1 MPPMDVYITVDTE
14 VWPRARAGR
23 SDLAVDLSEDVYGV
37 TQDGEFGIG
46 FQMDVLESHGLRGVF
61 FVESLFASAVGTGP
75 LSRIVQ
81 SIQHRGHEVQLHI
94 HPEWLSLGAGSLL
107 SERRGKN
114 LKDYSLAAQTLLIR
128 QGLENLIASGAARIG
143 AFRAG
148 NCAAN
153 VDTLRALRALGI
165 PRDSSYNIYYLDTH
179 CGLRTARPLLQPT
192 IIEDVEEFPISFF
205 QDWPGHHRH
214 VQLGACSSAEMQ
226 AALLGAHARG
236 WRSFVLIS
244 HSFEMLKGRHTPNA
258 TIRADYR
265 VVRRFEE
272 LCRFLGENRS
282 KFRTAV
288 FSEAAPISME
298 ESQQDSLQPLS
309 SNMARTGWR
318 YVEQLS
324 RRLS

>member
-1 MPPMDVYITVDTE
+1 MDVYITVDTE
-14 VWPRARAGR
+14 VWPRARAGSR
-23 SDLAVDLSEDVYGV
+23 PDLALDLAEDVYGI
-37 TQDGEFGIG
+37 TQEGEFGIG
-46 FQMDVLESHGLRGVF
+46 FQMDVLEAHRLRGVF

-75 LSRIVQ
+75 LSRIVE

-94 HPEWLSLGAGSLL
+94 HPEWLNLGAGTVL
-107 SERRGKN
+107 SERSGKN
-114 LKDYSLAAQTLLIR
+114 LKDYSLDAQCVLIAK
-128 QGLENLIASGAARIG
+128 GLENLRASGVENVG

-153 VDTLRALRALGI
+153 FDTLRALHRLGI
-165 PRDSSYNIYYLDTH
+165 PRDSSYNIYYLDTD
-179 CGLRTARPLLQPT
+179 CGLRTERPLLQPSVL
-192 IIEDVEEFPISFF
+192 EGVQEFPITFF
-205 QDWPGHHRH
+205 QDWPGHYRH
-214 VQLGACSSAEMQ
+214 VQLAACSSTEMQ

-236 WRSFVLIS
+236 WKSFVLIS

-258 TIRADYR
+258 TIRPDYR
-265 VVRRFEE
+265 VVGRFRE
-272 LCRFLGENRS
+272 LCEFLGKNRS

-288 FSEAAPISME
+288 FSEAAPVSAVDW
-298 ESQQDSLQPLS
+298 QDGSRHPLS